1 MRGTGGGGGVDKSIG
16 VGERG
21 GTNRAPPSIEY
32 WGKGGYGARCPGT
45 GGGWVGLKADV
56 RKVQPPPPVP
66 APTMQSQRARPW
78 ARLARGGAVRMRLAV
93 AFGMGSD

>member
-1 MRGTGGGGGVDKSIG
+1 M
-16 VGERG
+16 
-21 GTNRAPPSIEY
+21 
-32 WGKGGYGARCPGT
+32 
-45 GGGWVGLKADV
+45 GLKADV

-93 AFGMGSD
+93 ASGMGSDGDGFQVGRDCTSGLSASMSVHASQAKKTSRVTDGVPTKALMARHTVST